1 MRFQR
6 IEDSRLCLGRRPLS
20 GMADKQRRPTR
31 LKRIDRAD
39 QAIQP
44 AGKKSEIVEGGGMS
58 LGMRVSYAAPPGACV
73 YRLI

>member
-6 IEDSRLCLGRRPLS
+6 VEDSRLRLARHHLS

-44 AGKKSEIVEGGGMS
+44 AGKWSEIIEGGRNETGDA
-58 LGMRVSYAAPPGACV
+58 GKP
-73 YRLI
+73 